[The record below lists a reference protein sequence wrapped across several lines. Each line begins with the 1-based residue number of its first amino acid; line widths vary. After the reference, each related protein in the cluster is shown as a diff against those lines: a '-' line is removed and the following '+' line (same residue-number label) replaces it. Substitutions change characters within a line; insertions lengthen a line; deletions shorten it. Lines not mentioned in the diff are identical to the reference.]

1 MRHLLLIGFITLAV
15 SGFAQK
21 EIDLKKKFFGA
32 YKGTIPAYKIDM
44 GQDVVEVGPADI
56 MIYISA
62 DKIEINIGKNALHGV
77 YTVMFEASEYFLLDA
92 KIDGQIA
99 NERIMVYKH
108 GKKLSRDGMFPQP
121 IAELRKI

>member
-1 MRHLLLIGFITLAV
+1 MRHVLLIGILTLAV

-32 YKGTIPAYKIDM
+32 YKGTIPAYVMDTGKDM
-44 GQDVVEVGPADI
+44 VEVGPAEI

-62 DKIEINIGKNALHGV
+62 DKIEINIGKNALQGS
-77 YTVMFEASEYFLLDA
+77 YEVMFEAGEYYLLDA
-92 KIDGQIA
+92 RIEGQMA
-99 NERIMVYKH
+99 NERIMVYKR

-121 IAELRKI
+121 IAELKKI